1 MKRRILL
8 APLALSDEAEFL
20 SAVERSAKLHKS
32 WVSPPRT
39 RKAFHARVEQ
49 MQGPINYAFTIR
61 RTDTNALV
69 GCIEITN
76 VVRGIFLSA
85 YLGYYSFAGNERQGF
100 MKEALLQAV
109 RHAFTKLKLHRLEA
123 NMQPTNTASVALVR
137 SCGFTKEGYSPRYLK
152 IHGRWQDHERWAI
165 VAR

>member
-1 MKRRILL
+1 MKARTRLAAL
-8 APLALSDEAEFL
+8 APSDEAEFL

-39 RKAFHARVEQ
+39 RKAFRASVER
-49 MQGPINYAFTIR
+49 MQGPINYAFVVR
-61 RTDTNALV
+61 RTDTNALA
-69 GCIEITN
+69 GYIEITN

-85 YLGYYSFAGNERQGF
+85 YLGFYGFAGNERQGL
-100 MKEALLQAV
+100 MREGLLQAV

-137 SCGFTKEGYSPRYLK
+137 SCGFAKEGYSPRYLK
-152 IHGRWQDHERWAI
+152 IRGRWRDHERWAM
-165 VAR
+165 VSL